1 MATFKR
7 TTVKNVCWKSP
18 RDLIK
23 SSLTNPGQTR
33 LVRKSHNFIVSYHYD
48 MSEFTEDLL
57 SSLDLQLLET
67 DVKTMLDSNKPLKEI
82 LNEILNWIEFKSRND
97 ILTSILLYNNE
108 TTQLFDGAAPSLPDR
123 YSKAISGNKA
133 GPVAGSCGTAAF
145 YRKQVIVEDIATD
158 PLWKDY
164 KSYALVE
171 GLRSCWS
178 TPIFNANGDLLGTFA
193 LYYKEPRKPTQRD
206 LELIE
211 EMVDLTASAIEVR
224 QEDFIKM
231 AEL

>member
-1 MATFKR
+1 
-7 TTVKNVCWKSP
+7 
-18 RDLIK
+18 
-23 SSLTNPGQTR
+23 
-33 LVRKSHNFIVSYHYD
+33 
-48 MSEFTEDLL
+48 MSEFTGDLL
-57 SSLDLQLLET
+57 ESLDLQLLET
-67 DVKTMLDSNKPLKEI
+67 DVKTMLDSEKHLKEV
-82 LNEILNWIEFKSRND
+82 LNEILNWLEYKSRND

-133 GPVAGSCGTAAF
+133 GPAAGSCGTAAF
-145 YRKQVIVEDIATD
+145 TRKQVIVEDIATD

-178 TPIFNANGDLLGTFA
+178 TPIFNSHEELLGTFA
-193 LYYKEPRKPTQRD
+193 LYYTEARKPTDHD

-211 EMVDLTASAIEVR
+211 EIVEVTESAIEAR
-224 QEDFIKM
+224 KDDFKKM
-231 AEL
+231 VGL

>member
-1 MATFKR
+1 
-7 TTVKNVCWKSP
+7 
-18 RDLIK
+18 
-23 SSLTNPGQTR
+23 
-33 LVRKSHNFIVSYHYD
+33 

-67 DVKTMLDSNKPLKEI
+67 DVKTMLENKKPLKEI
-82 LNEILNWIEFKSRND
+82 LTEILNWIEYESRNEL
-97 ILTSILLYNNE
+97 LTSILLYNHE

-123 YSKAISGNKA
+123 YSKLISGNKA

-193 LYYKEPRKPTQRD
+193 LYYKEPRKPTERD

-211 EMVDLTASAIEVR
+211 ELVGVTASAIEVKE
-224 QEDFIKM
+224 EDFVKM
-231 AEL
+231 VNR

>member
-1 MATFKR
+1 
-7 TTVKNVCWKSP
+7 
-18 RDLIK
+18 
-23 SSLTNPGQTR
+23 
-33 LVRKSHNFIVSYHYD
+33 

-67 DVKTMLDSNKPLKEI
+67 DVKSMLESKKPLKEV
-82 LNEILNWIEFKSRND
+82 LNEILTWIEFESKSD
-97 ILTSILLYNNE
+97 ILTSVLLYNNK
-108 TTQLFDGAAPSLPDR
+108 TTQLFDGAAPSLPER
-123 YSKAISGNKA
+123 YSKAISGSKA

-178 TPIFNANGDLLGTFA
+178 TPIINANGALLGTFA

-211 EMVDLTASAIEVR
+211 EIVDVTTSAIEVR
-224 QEDFIKM
+224 EEDYMKM
-231 AEL
+231 VEP

>member
-1 MATFKR
+1 
-7 TTVKNVCWKSP
+7 
-18 RDLIK
+18 
-23 SSLTNPGQTR
+23 
-33 LVRKSHNFIVSYHYD
+33 

-57 SSLDLQLLET
+57 LSLDLQLLET
-67 DVKTMLDSNKPLKEI
+67 DVKTMLDSEKHLKEV
-82 LNEILNWIEFKSRND
+82 LNEILNWIEYKSRND
-97 ILTSILLYNNE
+97 ILTSILLYNNK

-123 YSKAISGNKA
+123 YSKAISGNKV

-178 TPIFNANGDLLGTFA
+178 TPIFSVHDELLGTFA
-193 LYYKEPRKPTQRD
+193 LYYTEARKPTHRD
-206 LELIE
+206 LDLIE
-211 EMVDLTASAIEVR
+211 EIVDVTASAIEAR
-224 QEDFIKM
+224 EEDFKKM
-231 AEL
+231 VGL

>member
-1 MATFKR
+1 MNQA
-7 TTVKNVCWKSP
+7 
-18 RDLIK
+18 
-23 SSLTNPGQTR
+23 
-33 LVRKSHNFIVSYHYD
+33 
-48 MSEFTEDLL
+48 TEDLIL
-57 SSLDLQLLET
+57 KVDSQMLQT
-67 DVKTMLDSNKPLKEI
+67 DVEAMLNSEKDLKEI
-82 LNEILNWIEFKSRND
+82 LTDIVTWIEYKSEND

-178 TPIFNANGDLLGTFA
+178 TPILNADGELLGTFA
-193 LYYKEPRKPTQRD
+193 LYYTEARKPTERD

-211 EMVDLTASAIEVR
+211 EIVEVTASAIEAR
-224 QEDFIKM
+224 EEDFKKM
-231 AEL
+231 VGM

>member
-1 MATFKR
+1 
-7 TTVKNVCWKSP
+7 
-18 RDLIK
+18 
-23 SSLTNPGQTR
+23 
-33 LVRKSHNFIVSYHYD
+33 
-48 MSEFTEDLL
+48 MSEFIEDLI

-67 DVKTMLDSNKPLKEI
+67 DVKTMLDSKKHLKEV
-82 LNEILNWIEFKSRND
+82 LNEILNWIEYESRND

-108 TTQLFDGAAPSLPDR
+108 TNQLFDGAAPSLPDR
-123 YSKAISGNKA
+123 YSKVISGNKA

-193 LYYKEPRKPTQRD
+193 LYYKEPRKPTEHD

-211 EMVDLTASAIEVR
+211 EIVDVTASAIEER
-224 QEDFIKM
+224 EEDFKKM
-231 AEL
+231 IGL